1 MGTYTIGS
9 RRYRVTNK
17 TKFIFSTLFIL
28 AIIST
33 ALFYVSATV
42 IDYVSAINKQKAY
55 ERQQQELKVLKEKY
69 SFTVA
74 DINIEATSADE
85 ALGKLISEIKI
96 ILDEKNGIINQQQ
109 ETIEALE
116 EKYAMD
122 IIQVKE
128 VTKKDVQI
136 YNEFSYAIEY
146 PGSDMTLDDIK
157 MIIQICEEEGVNP
170 HLWLSL
176 VELESGYKSTARSN
190 KSTASGWGQVLRDT
204 GEFLYEKSLNLG
216 KYNHSR
222 MSIDKEI
229 NARMSIHYLAMLIK
243 EKGSVEQALISYNG
257 NELGQRYVSI
267 VSSNLKKNSG
277 LTLSSINKD
286 REI

>member
-1 MGTYTIGS
+1 MGTYTIRS

-17 TKFIFSTLFIL
+17 TKFIFSTLFII

-33 ALFYVSATV
+33 ALFYASVTV
-42 IDYVSAINKQKAY
+42 IDYVSAVNKQKAL
-55 ERQQQELKVLKEKY
+55 EVLKEKY

-109 ETIEALE
+109 EAIEALE

-128 VTKKDVQI
+128 ITKKDVQI

-176 VELESGYKSTARSN
+176 VELESEYKSTARSN
-190 KSTASGWGQVLRDT
+190 KSTASGWGQVLRGT
-204 GEFLYEKSLNLG
+204 GQDLYENKLKLG
-216 KYNHSR
+216 KYNHAK
-222 MSIDKEI
+222 MGIDKEI
-229 NARMSIHYLAMLIK
+229 NARMSIHYLATLIK
-243 EKGSVEQALISYNG
+243 ETGSIEKALVRYNG
-257 NELGQRYVSI
+257 GELGNQYINI
-267 VSSNLKKNSG
+267 VNTNLRKNTG
-277 LTLSSINKD
+277 LTLTNIGKRD
-286 REI
+286 PI